1 MNIIE
6 DENINNSN
14 EKEINFS
21 KENDSFLIKS
31 IEETEF
37 NFTDLIKNKLYLS
50 INCNKTNYFQ
60 IKNKSIFKIFNLFT
74 NVNNGENIENN
85 LTDYITCTIL
95 EEDINSYNKEITSN
109 SLAIL
114 DTPYKTLLEQTKKYK
129 INITNSKIEE
139 IKKELLNY
147 DNQNNKIDL
156 DSKSIDRISK
166 YLNKTKYD
174 ISDYINIL
182 IIYNEDSDNAQDIIK
197 RKLIDKYDKI
207 GQNVYFMG
215 IKDFLLDLKMPLK
228 CNKNH
233 IYRINDI
240 FNNVLN
246 KIDNIENNNSLEE
259 NIDKQN
265 NDINNKEKI
274 LNNSKKYNEF
284 NIKSEIYNKNDDN
297 DIYQI
302 TDENEKK
309 EGCQK
314 EFCPNCNIF

>member
-6 DENINNSN
+6 DDNNNNSN

-37 NFTDLIKNKLYLS
+37 NFTDLIKSKLYLS
-50 INCNKTNYFQ
+50 INFSISKNYYPIQ
-60 IKNKSIFKIFNLFT
+60 SRSIFKIFNLFT
-74 NVNNGENIENN
+74 DVNIGENLENN

-95 EEDINSYNKEITSN
+95 EDDNNSYNKDITSN
-109 SLAIL
+109 SLAVL
-114 DTPYKTLLEQTKKYK
+114 DTPYKKLLEQTKKYK

-156 DSKSIDRISK
+156 DSKSIERISK

-182 IIYNEDSDNAQDIIK
+182 ILFNDDIDNPQDIIK

-207 GQNVYFMG
+207 GQNIYFMG
-215 IKDFLLDLKMPLK
+215 IKNFSSDMKIPVK

-233 IYRINDI
+233 IYRINNL

-246 KIDNIENNNSLEE
+246 KIDNIENNYSSDE
-259 NIDKQN
+259 NIDKQKN
-265 NDINNKEKI
+265 NINIKENI
-274 LNNSKKYNEF
+274 LNNSKKYGEF
-284 NIKSEIYNKNDDN
+284 NIKSEIYNKNN
-297 DIYQI
+297 DEYQI